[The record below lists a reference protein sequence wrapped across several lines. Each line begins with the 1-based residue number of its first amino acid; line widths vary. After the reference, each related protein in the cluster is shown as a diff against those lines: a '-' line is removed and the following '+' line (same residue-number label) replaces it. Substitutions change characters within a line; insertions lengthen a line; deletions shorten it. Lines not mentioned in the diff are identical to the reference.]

1 MRRALL
7 GGLLVAAGCTSDEW
21 PPLDDDD
28 VADTEAE
35 TSSGGSSGEADV
47 DGVFLRVFEPESASI
62 HRIGESVPLI
72 AEVQD
77 PNGLPTEF
85 DDVFWYSDQLDFALH
100 DRAMGEVELP
110 PGIHEI
116 TAFTELPN
124 GDRLTTTVGEVRV
137 QSNATG
143 LWSGSVNLILTL
155 NFMGFPLAPRC
166 SGPLEFTIGIEG
178 KTFTADEGRCV
189 LDVILAQLDVTYNVD
204 ATRSGG
210 VLSGTILFSFAGFAS
225 VEMPWSGTF
234 EEGTLQGAFSGS
246 LSVPLVGE
254 AMAGGNVTAIRSSP
268 YLDP

>member
-28 VADTEAE
+28 VADTDDGTSSAE
-35 TSSGGSSGEADV
+35 SSGGDV
-47 DGVFLRVFEPESASI
+47 DGVFLRVFEPEAASI
-62 HRIGESVPLI
+62 HRIGEPVPLI

-77 PNGLPTEF
+77 PNGLPSGF
-85 DDVFWYSDQLDFALH
+85 DEVFWYSDQLDYALH
-100 DRAMGEVELP
+100 DSAMGEAELP

-124 GDRLTTTVGEVRV
+124 GDRLTTSVGEVRV

-143 LWSGSVNLILTL
+143 IWSGSVNLIITL

-178 KTFTADEGRCV
+178 KTFTAEEGRCV

-234 EEGTLQGAFSGS
+234 EEGELDGVFSGM
-246 LSVPLVGE
+246 LAIPLVGD
-254 AMAGGNVTAIRSSP
+254 ALAGGNVTAFRSTP